1 MIVFV
6 DNTRQAVADEIGRR
20 LTIAQRAFFAV
31 AFIRESGVETLEAAL
46 RDFIAREGRLFVIFG
61 NAFGI
66 TEATAIQRLQRLGAE
81 LRYHRSADTFHPKGY
96 LFGSSTETTTAIVGS
111 SNISASGLTG
121 GIEWN
126 VVLESS
132 DCDLRAVVE
141 AAQQLWNSPAA
152 AAVTDDV
159 FDELERSARSNEQPA
174 HHQDHR
180 AVRLPPISPRGLVQR
195 PVVEFP
201 FEVNESFSRPKG
213 SFRRPITV
221 PIELNAVMLAHQ
233 LDADPVQIRG
243 PGGEPF
249 SGRIYPSKNNRG
261 EYHQIVV
268 NGSNDDALSR
278 LPLGQQVVVQIVKSS
293 VGVEVH
299 IDRRR

>member
-6 DNTRQAVADEIGRR
+6 DNARQGVGDEIGRR
-20 LTIAQRAFFAV
+20 LSIAQWAFFAV

-46 RDFIAREGRLFVIFG
+46 RGFIARGGRLSVIFG

-66 TEATAIQRLQRLGAE
+66 TEATAIRRLQRLGAE

-96 LFGSSTETTTAIVGS
+96 LFGSSTATTTAIIGS

-121 GIEWN
+121 GVEWN

-132 DCDLRAVVE
+132 DCDLGAVVE
-141 AAQQLWNSPAA
+141 AAQQLWNSPDAA
-152 AAVTDDV
+152 PVTEAV

-174 HHQDHR
+174 HHQDHG
-180 AVRLPPISPRGLVQR
+180 AVRLPPIPPPGLQR

-201 FEVNESFSRPKG
+201 FKVNRSFSLPKG
-213 SFRRPITV
+213 FYRRPITV
-221 PIELNAVMLAHQ
+221 PIELNAVMRAHQ
-233 LDADPVQIRG
+233 LDADPVQVRG

-249 SGRIYPSKNNRG
+249 SGRIYASNNNQG

-268 NGSNDDALSR
+268 NGFNGDALSK
-278 LPLGQQVVVQIVKSS
+278 LPLSEQVVVQIVKSS

>member
-1 MIVFV
+1 VIVFV
-6 DNTRQAVADEIGRR
+6 DNTRQGVGDEIGRR
-20 LTIAQRAFFAV
+20 LSIAQWAFFAV
-31 AFIRESGVETLEAAL
+31 AFIREGGVETLEAAL
-46 RDFIAREGRLFVIFG
+46 RGFIARGGRLSVIFG

-66 TEATAIQRLQRLGAE
+66 TEATAIRRLQRLGAE

-96 LFGSSTETTTAIVGS
+96 LFGSSTATTTAIIGS

-121 GIEWN
+121 G
-126 VVLESS
+126 
-132 DCDLRAVVE
+132 AVVE

-152 AAVTDDV
+152 APVTEAV

-174 HHQDHR
+174 HHQDHG
-180 AVRLPPISPRGLVQR
+180 AVRLPPIPPPGPEQR
-195 PVVEFP
+195 PVVEFS
-201 FEVNESFSRPKG
+201 FKVNGSFSLPK
-213 SFRRPITV
+213 SSYRRPITV
-221 PIELNAVMLAHQ
+221 PIEFNAVMRAHQ
-233 LDADPVQIRG
+233 LDANPVQVRG

-249 SGRIYPSKNNRG
+249 SGRIYVSNNNQG

-268 NGSNDDALSR
+268 NGSNGDALSK

-299 IDRRR
+299 IDRRP